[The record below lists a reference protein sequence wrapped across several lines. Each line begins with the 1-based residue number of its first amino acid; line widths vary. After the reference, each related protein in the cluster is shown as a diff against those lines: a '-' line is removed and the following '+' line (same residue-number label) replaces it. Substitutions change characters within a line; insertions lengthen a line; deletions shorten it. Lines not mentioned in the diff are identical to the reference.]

1 MSTQGRPRGES
12 PLGGTARGAKGAH
25 ISASQLHPANEALTR
40 NERIVFN
47 LYIISALLVFV
58 LMMLFGL
65 TMRMAQSTWIG
76 VAPNLFYEVMT
87 AHGAGMVGTIG
98 LASSVV
104 MWFFLRK
111 YVRLNLAIF
120 AANYV
125 LFMLGALAILAA
137 VFIGGYAGAW
147 TFLYPLPVHSMNLWS
162 LNAAALF
169 MLGYL
174 LIGVG
179 YLLFYLDAMRAI
191 IRVYGNLGRALGL
204 QWLFGGEID
213 KTHPKTVV
221 ASSMVAITNSIGVLA
236 GAVVLVMC
244 LINIYFPSVTLNA
257 LLVKNL
263 TFLFGHV
270 LINASIYMG
279 VIAVYELLPRYSGR
293 PYPISRPFLW
303 SWAASLVM
311 VLIVYPHH
319 LLMDYVMPHWML
331 VMGQIVSY
339 SAGLPV
345 FTVTVYGALTN
356 VYRSGMRWSM
366 PSRLLML
373 SMFGWA
379 AGIVPAIIDGTIGV
393 NRVMHNTQWVPGHF
407 HFYLLLGVLPMVLA
421 LLYHVIGQ
429 RSPVRATDKLSFP
442 LYLLGGLIFV
452 FAFLAGGRMSTPRR
466 FAVHEPQWWAYDQL
480 GSIGAALV
488 IAAMLVFTVHIVVG
502 LLKSTG
508 HALPAHA
515 AG

>member
-1 MSTQGRPRGES
+1 MSATLPVDS
-12 PLGGTARGAKGAH
+12 LY
-25 ISASQLHPANEALTR
+25 PANEALSR
-40 NERIVFN
+40 AERIVVN
-47 LYIISALLVFV
+47 LYVISALVVFV
-58 LMMLFGL
+58 LMMLLGL
-65 TMRMAQSTWIG
+65 TMRMGQSTWLE
-76 VAPNLFYEVMT
+76 VPPDVFYQVMT

-111 YVRLNLAIF
+111 YVRLSLSIF
-120 AANYV
+120 AANYA
-125 LFMLGALAILAA
+125 LFMLGALAILGS
-137 VFIGGYAGAW
+137 VFIGRYAGAW
-147 TFLYPLPVHSMNLWS
+147 TFLYPLPVHSMGLWS

-179 YLLFYLDAMRAI
+179 FLLFYLDAMLAI

-213 KTHPKTVV
+213 KSHPKTVV
-221 ASSMVAITNSIGVLA
+221 ASTMVAITNSIGILA

-244 LINIYFPSVTLNA
+244 LVNIYFPSVGLNA

-263 TFLFGHV
+263 TFLFGHMF
-270 LINASIYMG
+270 INASIYMG

-293 PYPISRPFLW
+293 PYPISRAFLW
-303 SWAASLVM
+303 SWASSLVM

-331 VMGQIVSY
+331 VMGQVISY
-339 SAGLPV
+339 CAGLPV

-356 VYRSGMRWSM
+356 VYRSGMRWRM
-366 PSRLLML
+366 PAKLLML

-379 AGIVPAIIDGTIGV
+379 AGIVPAIIDGTISV
-393 NRVMHNTQWVPGHF
+393 NRLMHNTQWVPGHF

-421 LLYHVIGQ
+421 LMYHVIGE
-429 RSPVRATDKLSFP
+429 RAPSRASDTLTFP
-442 LYLLGGLIFV
+442 LYIFGGLVFV
-452 FAFLAGGRMSTPRR
+452 FAFLAAGHMSTPRR
-466 FAVHEPQWWAYDQL
+466 FATHLPQWLAYDRM
-480 GSIGAALV
+480 GAIGAALV
-488 IAAMLVFTVHIVVG
+488 ITAMLVFTVQIVVG
-502 LLKSTG
+502 LLRSPGNG
-508 HALPAHA
+508 HPAHA
-515 AG
+515 VG

>member
-1 MSTQGRPRGES
+1 MST
-12 PLGGTARGAKGAH
+12 L
-25 ISASQLHPANEALTR
+25 QLHPADERLTR

-47 LYIISALLVFV
+47 LYVVSALLIFI
-58 LMMLFGL
+58 LMMLLGL
-65 TMRMAQSTWIG
+65 TMRLAQSTWLG
-76 VAPNLFYEVMT
+76 VPIDVFYQVMT
-87 AHGAGMVGTIG
+87 AHGAGMVGTMV

-111 YVRLNLAIF
+111 YVRLTLAMF

-125 LFMLGALAILAA
+125 LFMLGAVALLAA

-147 TFLYPLPVHSMNLWS
+147 TFLYPLPVQSMGLWS
-162 LNAAALF
+162 PHAAALF

-179 YLLFYLDAMRAI
+179 FLLFYLDAMRAI
-191 IRVYGNLGRALGL
+191 VGVYGNLGRALGL

-213 KTHPKTVV
+213 KSHPKTVV
-221 ASSMVAITNSIGVLA
+221 ASTMVAIANSIGVLA

-244 LINIYFPSVTLNA
+244 LINIYFPSVGLNA

-263 TFLFGHV
+263 TYLFGHMF
-270 LINASIYMG
+270 INASIYMG

-303 SWAASLVM
+303 SWAVSLVM

-319 LLMDYVMPHWML
+319 LMMDYAMPFWML
-331 VMGQIVSY
+331 VMGQIISY
-339 SAGLPV
+339 CAGLPV

-366 PSRLLML
+366 PSSLLML

-379 AGIVPAIIDGTIGV
+379 AGIVPAILDGTITV
-393 NRVMHNTQWVPGHF
+393 NKVMHNTQWVPGHF

-421 LLYHVIGQ
+421 LLFHVIGQ
-429 RSPVRATDKLSFP
+429 RSPGRASDKLSFP
-442 LYLLGGLIFV
+442 LFVLGGLVFV
-452 FAFLAGGRMSTPRR
+452 LAFLGAGHQSTPRR
-466 FAVHEPQWWAYDQL
+466 FAEHLPQWLPYDRM
-480 GSIGAALV
+480 GTVGTALL
-488 IAAMLVFTVHIVVG
+488 ITAMLVFAVQIVIG
-502 LLKSTG
+502 LLRPTG
-508 HALPAHA
+508 HADA
-515 AG
+515 ARATG